1 MADTLPDRQSIRKR
15 GWDYAAKG
23 WYFVTINTHE
33 GKPFFGVVVNGR
45 MVLNEAGRVAGEEW
59 RKSATLRKGL
69 VLDEFVVMPNHVHGL
84 VRLEGQGLDASSPS
98 LPHGAQFGKP
108 VAGSLG
114 VFVGAYKAAVSRN
127 LGRRGLMHQALP
139 HQALPHQALP
149 HQALPHQAPA
159 VWHRNY
165 WDVIVQ
171 DEKALANIQN
181 YIRFNPQNYE
191 AVMQCGEPRFIGN
204 QALLMQPKVGFLAS
218 RGASSLHGAL
228 PLRKGEA
235 ILSGFLS
242 PLERQVFWAGLK
254 NKRPLIWVKP
264 WSLDEGLNIP
274 AIQTALAEDRL
285 LVLSPFE
292 KSVAPSARRAL
303 WCNEYVIAQCQ
314 RLVVGYLNPEGML
327 SCILSEA
334 DPDKQL
340 IYL

>member
-23 WYFVTINTHE
+23 WYFVTINTLK
-33 GKPFFGVVVNGR
+33 GKPLFGVVVNGR
-45 MVLNEAGRVAGEEW
+45 MVLNEAGRVAEEEW

-84 VRLEGQGLDASSPS
+84 VRLDGRGFDASNPSASNPSASSPS
-98 LPHGAQFGKP
+98 ASRPHPPAQFGKP

-127 LGRRGLMHQALP
+127 LGRRGLMHQA
-139 HQALPHQALP
+139 
-149 HQALPHQAPA
+149 PA

-171 DEKALANIQN
+171 DEKALANIRN
-181 YIRFNPQNYE
+181 YIRFNPQNYA

-218 RGASSLHGAL
+218 RGAPSLHGTL
-228 PLRKGEA
+228 PLCKDEA

-264 WSLDEGLNIP
+264 WSLDEGLNVP
-274 AIQTALAEDRL
+274 AIQTALAEGRL

-292 KSVAPSARRAL
+292 KSAAPSVRRAL

-314 RLVVGYLNPEGML
+314 RLVVGHLNPEGML

-340 IYL
+340 VYL